1 MKLTEKGKTVSGR
14 ELGTDTPRKQV
25 QMRHWEGLLWRPRQQ
40 EVQCVW
46 KEMSRGRLWEL
57 QIERQAGR
65 TGEYKVPKAHWHQ
78 QRCVRL
84 QLEVTVLKPCPWDL
98 LSLAYSHTSPL

>member
-46 KEMSRGRLWEL
+46 KGMSRGRL
-57 QIERQAGR
+57 
-65 TGEYKVPKAHWHQ
+65 
-78 QRCVRL
+78 
-84 QLEVTVLKPCPWDL
+84 
-98 LSLAYSHTSPL
+98 